1 MEIDTHVCVC
11 ACACTYIRVD
21 VYAFERVNTFVT
33 MYTLLCS
40 STHIRICAPLFSY
53 VGIWMC
59 RKFHER
65 LCTCVYVRIEE
76 KKDQASQTPG
86 ENCSFIRWS
95 QLRDGLDPTIV
106 LKNTIDRFWVSYC
119 WYNRI
124 DPSIEIDWPQRKE
137 TFIHLRLIDHKRIN
151 TPYLE
156 SGRMNGLIG
165 TIFFW
170 GESPRRTVDVDL
182 VSL

>member
-1 MEIDTHVCVC
+1 MPLSVWIRLLRCIHCCVQVHIYADVLLCLVMWVYECVGNSMSVCV
-11 ACACTYIRVD
+11 RVCM
-21 VYAFERVNTFVT
+21 YA
-33 MYTLLCS
+33 L
-40 STHIRICAPLFSY
+40 
-53 VGIWMC
+53 
-59 RKFHER
+59 KK
-65 LCTCVYVRIEE
+65 

-95 QLRDGLDPTIV
+95 HLRDGLDPTIV